1 MYLIHVIPISRG
13 ITKDRLSYFSKKDIP
28 KGAVVSVP
36 IRNRLTP
43 AIVEFTEDVKD
54 VKTKLRQSPFPIKKI
69 EEVKTTQIFSPEFMS
84 AVLDAADY
92 TAGTAGAVINTL
104 VPKAILNDPKVV
116 QEKVHKSNKNE
127 STKKEVTYEH
137 LVLQTDKDERYST
150 YRSLIREAFARK
162 QSVFICMPTL
172 HDVEQFVSKSEKGI
186 GTYMFEFH
194 SGLTKKQILERWNKA
209 IKEEHPVAIV
219 GTGSF
224 LSIPRSDIKTIILE
238 RESSGVYKSQVR
250 PYVDVRVFADF
261 LARRI
266 GARIVYA
273 DSFLRIET
281 LYHYYEGFSA
291 ELAPPRFRPLSP
303 AEHSIIDMKNYKP
316 TVKGRYEIISHELAR
331 LVEDTKRD
339 AAHMF
344 IFSARRGLSPATVC
358 SDCGATVASS
368 HSDAPMV
375 LHKTSKGNIFYCHQN
390 GEVRSANER
399 CRVCGGWKLVALGA
413 GIQLVEE
420 QLKERFPE
428 HTFFRIDSDVTN
440 TYKKA
445 RTVVKEWLNT
455 PGSVLIGTEMA
466 LSHIEDPI
474 EHIAIASIDSLLSI
488 PDFKIETKIFS
499 ILLTLRSL
507 AQQSFLLQTRNPE
520 QQVLLDATGGNLLE
534 FYRREVKIRKELEYP
549 PFSLFI
555 KLTVSGTKNAV
566 SKEMDAL
573 ENLFKDYDLRIF
585 SAFIP
590 AGYGKQTSHA
600 LIKIKP
606 DIWPRS
612 KSAQDLLEKLR
623 SLPPQILVKV
633 DPESLL

>member
-1 MYLIHVIPISRG
+1 MHLIHVIPISRG

-28 KGAVVSVP
+28 KGAIVSVP
-36 IRNRLTP
+36 IRNKLTP
-43 AIVEFTEDVKD
+43 AIVESTEDVKD

-69 EEVKTTQIFSPEFMS
+69 EEIKNTQIFSPEFMS
-84 AVLDAADY
+84 AVLETADY
-92 TAGTAGAVINTL
+92 TTGTAGAIINTL
-104 VPKAILNDPKVV
+104 VPKVILNDPKKV
-116 QEKVHKSNKNE
+116 QEKMHE
-127 STKKEVTYEH
+127 DGTKENVQKEVTYER

-186 GTYMFEFH
+186 GTYMFGLH
-194 SGLTKKQILERWNKA
+194 SGLTKKKILERWNSA
-209 IKEEHPVAIV
+209 IKEKHPIAIV

-238 RESSGVYKSQVR
+238 RESSSVYKSQVR
-250 PYVDVRVFADF
+250 PYVDIRVFADF
-261 LARRI
+261 LARKT

-281 LYHYYEGFSA
+281 LHNYYDGFSA
-291 ELAPPRFRPLSP
+291 ELAPLRFRPLSP

-316 TVKGRYEIISHELAR
+316 TIKGRYEIISHELAR

-344 IFSARRGLSPATVC
+344 IFSARRGLSPTTVC
-358 SDCGATVASS
+358 SDCGATVTSS
-368 HSDAPMV
+368 DSDAPMV

-428 HTFFRIDSDVTN
+428 HSFFRIDSDITN

-445 RTVVKEWLNT
+445 RAVVKEWQNT
-455 PGSVLIGTEMA
+455 PGGVLIGTEMA
-466 LSHIEDPI
+466 LSHIEEPI
-474 EHIAIASIDSLLSI
+474 EHIAVASIDSLLSI
-488 PDFKIETKIFS
+488 PDFKIETKILS

-507 AQQSFLLQTRNPE
+507 AQQWL
-520 QQVLLDATGGNLLE
+520 G
-534 FYRREVKIRKELEYP
+534 
-549 PFSLFI
+549 
-555 KLTVSGTKNAV
+555 
-566 SKEMDAL
+566 
-573 ENLFKDYDLRIF
+573 
-585 SAFIP
+585 
-590 AGYGKQTSHA
+590 
-600 LIKIKP
+600 
-606 DIWPRS
+606 
-612 KSAQDLLEKLR
+612 
-623 SLPPQILVKV
+623 
-633 DPESLL
+633 